1 MGVKSLIR
9 RVKKQDREFEKN
21 PIMILVNYIVA
32 ALAVLPLFIIF
43 YQFVPPIILPIGE
56 GVRVDHVLTFII
68 LLVGILF
75 LIRFFARTVYSLIG
89 FGVILLTF
97 NSVVGGYGFSDIYD
111 DYETILFYMGS
122 DSLNAPMKKNYQPFR
137 NALQIKKA
145 IDSDI
150 KKVRNYSV
158 EIATK
163 HFKKVKSSGDN
174 RKLIQAFSIFKE
186 VNDLWIYVNDPRGG
200 EYYASASETIDQL
213 KVDSSFKGDCD
224 DHTILMS
231 SCLRNIGC
239 QSRLVRTVGHIYP
252 ELKIGTMADLEDAV
266 YLIRYYFF
274 EKESRGQN
282 IYYHKDENND
292 VWLNFDYTSAYPGGE
307 FMSEEIIGI
316 LNI

>member
-1 MGVKSLIR
+1 MGVKNLIR
-9 RVKKQDREFEKN
+9 RLKTREREYVKT
-21 PIMILVNYIVA
+21 PIMILVNYVVA
-32 ALAVLPLFIIF
+32 ALVVLPLFIVF
-43 YQFVPPIILPIGE
+43 YQFVPPMILPIGE
-56 GVRVDHVLTFII
+56 GLRIDHVITFIV
-68 LLVGILF
+68 LLIVILF
-75 LIRFFARTVYSLIG
+75 LIRFFARTIYSLIG
-89 FGVILLTF
+89 FGFILLTF
-97 NSVVGGYGFSDIYD
+97 NSVVGGYGFSNMYN
-111 DYETILFYMGS
+111 DYETILFYMRS

-145 IDSDI
+145 IDIDI
-150 KKVRNYSV
+150 RKVRNYSV

-163 HFKKVKSSGDN
+163 HFKKFKSSGEN

-186 VNDLWIYVNDPRGG
+186 VNNLWVYVNDPRGG
-200 EYYASASETIDQL
+200 EYYASAGETIDQL
-213 KVDSSFKGDCD
+213 KVDSFFKGDCD

-231 SCLRNIGC
+231 SCLKNIGC

-252 ELKIGTMADLEDAV
+252 ELKIGKMEDLEEAV

-292 VWLNFDYTSAYPGGE
+292 VWLNLDYTSRYPGGE